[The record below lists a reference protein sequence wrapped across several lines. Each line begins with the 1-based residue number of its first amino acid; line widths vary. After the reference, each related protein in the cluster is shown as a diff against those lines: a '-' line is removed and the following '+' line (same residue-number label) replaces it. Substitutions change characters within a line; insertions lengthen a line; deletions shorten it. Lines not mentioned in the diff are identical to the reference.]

1 MDLPF
6 GIEGPDAF
14 GAWVKV
20 SGGGG
25 MVGTDIGAIDTSPVQ
40 EVEFASNVGKLS
52 EICSFS
58 SSE

>member
-25 MVGTDIGAIDTSPVQ
+25 MVGTDIGAIDTSPVR
-40 EVEFASNVGKLS
+40 EVEFASNNGKLS

-58 SSE
+58 SSQ

>member
-6 GIEGPDAF
+6 GIDGPDAV
-14 GAWVKV
+14 GAWVMV

-25 MVGTDIGAIDTSPVQ
+25 MVGTDIAAMAASPVE
-40 EVEFASNVGKLS
+40 EVEFASRRGKLS

-58 SSE
+58 SS

>member
-6 GIEGPDAF
+6 GIEGPDTF

-40 EVEFASNVGKLS
+40 EVEFAY
-52 EICSFS
+52 I
-58 SSE
+58 

>member
-1 MDLPF
+1 MDPPF

-25 MVGTDIGAIDTSPVQ
+25 VVGIDLGAIDTSPMR
-40 EVEFASNVGKLS
+40 EVEFASNVGKLL
-52 EICSFS
+52 EIFSFS
-58 SSE
+58 LSE